1 MPVEVLMPALSPT
14 MTKGNLVRWLKKEG
28 EHVDAGDVI
37 AEIETDKATM
47 EVETVDEGTLSRI
60 LVKEGTAD
68 VPVNKLIALI
78 LEEGESESD
87 IEKNKDDLS
96 EQVTTTASLD
106 ILSPDKT
113 GDYDTVDTNDE
124 DTIIDSEE
132 ENLSSRVKITP
143 VAKRLALSKLVD
155 VSSLIGSGPRG
166 RIIKSDILEF
176 ISTRAGRESNLSPQV
191 KHSTENL
198 ESVSAHGSTG
208 DFTEHTKSEISSIRK
223 VIAERLGF
231 SKKNIPH
238 FYLTIDCKLDSLF
251 SVREKI
257 NTIIQSDNIKIS
269 VNDFV
274 VRAAALSLKKVPEAN
289 TSWQDDHIKQYT
301 HSNISVAVSIPG
313 GLITPIIYCAEQ
325 KGLCDISIE
334 MKDLS
339 SRARLGKL
347 RPEEFQGGSFSI
359 SNLGMYGIK
368 QFNAIVNPPQAC
380 ILSVGSGEKRPVISI
395 DSSGKEIIDI
405 ATVMSCTLS
414 VDHRVVDGVVASS
427 FLKTFKSLI
436 ENPYLM
442 L

>member
-28 EHVDAGDVI
+28 DHVDAGDVI

-60 LVKEGTAD
+60 LVKEGTVD
-68 VPVNKLIALI
+68 VPVNKLIAFI

-87 IEKNKDDLS
+87 IEENKDDTS
-96 EQVTTTASLD
+96 EHVAAPSSLD
-106 ILSPDKT
+106 ISSTDKP
-113 GDYDTVDTNDE
+113 GDHSTVDTNGE
-124 DTIIDSEE
+124 DTDIDAEE
-132 ENLSSRVKITP
+132 ETLSSRVKITP
-143 VAKRLALSKLVD
+143 VAKRLALSKSVDISVLV
-155 VSSLIGSGPRG
+155 GSGPRG
-166 RIIKSDILEF
+166 RIVKRDILEF
-176 ISTRAGRESNLSPQV
+176 ISNHEVSEVKPSPQL
-191 KHSTENL
+191 KHSTENI
-198 ESVSAHGSTG
+198 ESVSADEPIG
-208 DFTEHTKSEISSIRK
+208 DFTDHTKSEISSMRK

-231 SKKNIPH
+231 SKKNVPH
-238 FYLTIDCKLDSLF
+238 FYLTIDCNLDSLF

-257 NTIIQSDNIKIS
+257 NTIVQPDNIKVS

-289 TSWQDDHIKQYT
+289 TSWQDDHIRQYT

-325 KGLCDISIE
+325 KGLCDISTE

-339 SRARLGKL
+339 SRARSGKL

-380 ILSVGSGEKRPVISI
+380 ILSVGSGEKRPIVSV
-395 DSSGKEIIDI
+395 DSSGKEVIDI

-427 FLKTFKSLI
+427 FLKTFKSFI